1 MSIHMHLIIRSTQ
14 YNKYLKGEIDSNTIT
29 VDFNTPLTSM
39 DRSSRE
45 KINKATEILN
55 NTIKKLDFTDIFS
68 ILHPKKKK
76 SRIRYIL
83 FKSTRNNLKD

>member
-1 MSIHMHLIIRSTQ
+1 MHTQILRAIKEEINGDTLIVGDI
-14 YNKYLKGEIDSNTIT
+14 
-29 VDFNTPLTSM
+29 NTPLTSM
-39 DRSSRE
+39 DRSSRQ

-76 SRIRYIL
+76 RQ
-83 FKSTRNNLKD
+83 N

>member
-1 MSIHMHLIIRSTQ
+1 MHTQILRAIKEEINGDTLIVGDI
-14 YNKYLKGEIDSNTIT
+14 
-29 VDFNTPLTSM
+29 NTPLTSM
-39 DRSSRE
+39 DRSSRQ